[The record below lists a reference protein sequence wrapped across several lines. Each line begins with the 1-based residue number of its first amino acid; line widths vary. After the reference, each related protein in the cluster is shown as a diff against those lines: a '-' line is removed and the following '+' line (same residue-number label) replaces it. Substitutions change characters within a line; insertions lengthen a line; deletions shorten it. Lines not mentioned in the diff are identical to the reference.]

1 MTMSKHAIPT
11 IWPDVEAQS
20 PAHSKD
26 WTEFRASYDRYTG
39 TYWDYFPGRHAK
51 PFAAHHPARPVTYD
65 AAGTTTPLNPPTN
78 VLDVAA

>member
-1 MTMSKHAIPT
+1 MSKHAIPT

-20 PAHSKD
+20 PAHSAE
-26 WTEFRASYDRYTG
+26 WTWLRRRRDIIFQFAPYT
-39 TYWDYFPGRHAK
+39 PGRHAK

-65 AAGTTTPLNPPTN
+65 ATGATTPLNPPTN